1 MFPRY
6 VVCMDEA
13 RDVLARLDRIERL
26 EREGAPADALLAQLR
41 LLVAEAERWLRAE
54 PAAPAAA
61 AAAVEATVL
70 VLAGAGA
77 ERRLIE
83 TPR

>member
-1 MFPRY
+1 
-6 VVCMDEA
+6 MDEA
-13 RDVLARLDRIERL
+13 RDVLSRLDRIDRL
-26 EREGAPADALLAQLR
+26 EREGAPADALLAQVR

-61 AAAVEATVL
+61 AAAVEATAL
-70 VLAGAGA
+70 VLGEAGV
-77 ERRLIE
+77 ERRPIE

>member
-1 MFPRY
+1 
-6 VVCMDEA
+6 MDEA
-13 RDVLARLDRIERL
+13 RDVLSRLDRIERL
-26 EREGAPADALLAQLR
+26 ERESAPADALLAQVR

-61 AAAVEATVL
+61 AAAVEAAAR
-70 VLAGAGA
+70 VLAGAGV
-77 ERRLIE
+77 ERMPIA